1 MLAKH
6 SQNSM
11 TIAGQ
16 DGHAKA
22 IFQPSFLLMSPKT
35 LHKINKSVDCKSVD
49 CAAGNSQAP
58 RMRRMDG
65 PVRLNSQDAEG

>member
-35 LHKINKSVDCKSVD
+35 LHKINKSVDC
-49 CAAGNSQAP
+49 AAGNSQAP